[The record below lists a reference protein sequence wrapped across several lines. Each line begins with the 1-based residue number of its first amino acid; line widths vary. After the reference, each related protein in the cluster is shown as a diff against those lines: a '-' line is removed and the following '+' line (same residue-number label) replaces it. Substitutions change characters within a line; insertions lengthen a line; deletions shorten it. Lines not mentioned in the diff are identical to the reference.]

1 MAAGPD
7 TAAGVVAAA
16 GPSTAAEVAAAVG
29 IAAAA
34 AAVVAEPLW
43 WRAASW
49 LILRKRERESPRFET
64 DLQRK
69 RWGLGGSFRAK
80 G

>member
-29 IAAAA
+29 IAAA

-69 RWGLGGSFRAK
+69 RWGLEIGRAHV
-80 G
+80 